1 MTKRTR
7 RFLFVATGILVAGLG
22 TGLVA
27 AYMGGIQNLVLI
39 GGNGPAELQYVPS
52 DASMVA
58 YADVRQVMDSEVRQK
73 LMKLEPGSAAGAEK
87 FKEETGIDIQTDVDK
102 VVASVSGDTATN
114 QRPFVLVRGRF
125 DNSRIES
132 LARQKGGIVEEYKG
146 TRLISHPESEMSLGF
161 VEPGLIGVGTPAAL
175 RRAID
180 TKAGATNITDNA
192 EIMRLLKGVEDGN
205 AWAVARFDAL
215 TGGQQLPADLAKQ
228 LPPINWFAASGHID
242 GGVRGLIQAETRDEA
257 AANDLREVIRGFI
270 ALARMQTGQRAE
282 FADLMNSLQ
291 IGGEGKT
298 VSLGFA
304 VPAEMIDALGAMHA
318 ARPRLPER
326 GLAPNQAPRRP
337 LPPTTATPA
346 L

>member
-7 RFLFVATGILVAGLG
+7 GFLFVATGILVAGLG

-39 GGNGPAELQYVPS
+39 GGNGPAELEYVPS
-52 DASMVA
+52 DARLIA
-58 YADVRQVMDSEVRQK
+58 YADVRQVMDSELRQK
-73 LMKLEPGSAAGAEK
+73 LMKLQPGSADGADK
-87 FKEETGIDIQTDVDK
+87 LKAETGIDIQTDVDK
-102 VVASVSGDTATN
+102 VLASVSGDDIAAN
-114 QRPFVLVRGRF
+114 QRPLLLIRGRF
-125 DNSRIES
+125 SNTSLES
-132 LARQKGGIVEEYKG
+132 LAREKGGVVEEYKG
-146 TRLISHPESEMSLGF
+146 RRLIAHAESGMGLAF
-161 VEPGLIGVGTPAAL
+161 IEPGLIGVGTHDAL

-180 TKAGATNITDNA
+180 TKAGDTNITDNA
-192 EIMRLLKGVEDGN
+192 EIMHLLKNVDDGN

-215 TGGQQLPADLAKQ
+215 TGGQQLPPDLAKQ
-228 LPPINWFAASGHID
+228 LPPINWFAASGQID
-242 GGVRGLIQAETRDEA
+242 AGVRGLIQAEARDEA
-257 AANDLREVIRGFI
+257 AATNLRDVIRGFI

-291 IGGEGKT
+291 LGGEGNT

-304 VPAEMIDALGAMHA
+304 VPPEMIDALGAMHA

-337 LPPTTATPA
+337 LPPPAPA